1 MKESKIQN
9 LHSKNIILNFSEE
22 DIKDFEQNLKKY
34 FELILAWLEVNK
46 DDT

>member
-22 DIKDFEQNLKKY
+22 DVEDFEQNFKKY
-34 FELILAWLEVNK
+34 FELILSWLEVNK